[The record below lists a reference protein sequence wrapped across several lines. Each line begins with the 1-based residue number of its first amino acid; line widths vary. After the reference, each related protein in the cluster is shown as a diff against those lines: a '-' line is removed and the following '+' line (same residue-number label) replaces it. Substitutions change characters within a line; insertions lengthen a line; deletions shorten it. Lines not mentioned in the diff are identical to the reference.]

1 MLSQWKQLKIWSEYG
16 SRLLWVRLRMLRL
29 DAIAQLRSI
38 ILLMAA
44 VLLATVAFFL
54 GFISLLFGLNSVL
67 SPTAKIWV
75 FFGLA
80 AVFALGVIGLLWW
93 VTRLWAQQGHFMEDT
108 FQAMSED
115 WEHINNRAAAPAP
128 TRGAAPTDSADYS
141 V

>member
-29 DAIAQLRSI
+29 DAVAQLRSI
-38 ILLMAA
+38 ILLVAA

-67 SPTAKIWV
+67 TPEAKIWV

-80 AVFALGVIGLLWW
+80 AAFALGVIALLWW
-93 VTRLWAQQGHFMEDT
+93 VGRLWAQQGHFMEDT
-108 FQAMSED
+108 LQAMSED
-115 WEHINNRAAAPAP
+115 LDHINNRAARP
-128 TRGAAPTDSADYS
+128 AAPSADANDYS